1 MCNEKVLGPFEENE
15 SEESKDYRKKRAALL
30 EATKQV
36 ENATKEALGI
46 IAEFLVG
53 NLKISAE
60 AKNTAEL
67 ITTLRYTKAV
77 FTDCDELIIT
87 FNRGKMLGRV
97 TTTFSNKN
105 DNIEKVINEIK
116 AVRGFINSKIT
127 KAGMLGNNLKIK
139 LIMNKALKNLEEAVT
154 DFSEL

>member
-1 MCNEKVLGPFEENE
+1 MCNEKIWGPVEENE

-36 ENATKEALGI
+36 ENATKESLGI

-53 NLKISAE
+53 NVKISTE
-60 AKNTAEL
+60 ATNTEEL
-67 ITTLRYTKAV
+67 IKALTFSKVTLSEY
-77 FTDCDELIIT
+77 DELIIT
-87 FNRGKMLGRV
+87 FNRGKTFGKVR
-97 TTTFSNKN
+97 TTFPNKN
-105 DNIEKVINEIK
+105 DDIKKVINEIK
-116 AVRGFINSKIT
+116 ELRGFINSKIV
-127 KAGMLGNNLKIK
+127 KAGILGNNVKIK